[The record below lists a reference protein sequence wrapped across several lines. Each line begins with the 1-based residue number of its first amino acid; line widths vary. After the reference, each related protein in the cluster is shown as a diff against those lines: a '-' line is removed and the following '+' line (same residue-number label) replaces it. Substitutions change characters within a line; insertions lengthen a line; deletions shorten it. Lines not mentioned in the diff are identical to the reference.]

1 MPHAIEVTGL
11 SKTFGTVRA
20 VQGLSFTAQPGR
32 VTGFLGPNGSGKTT
46 TLSMLLGLARPD
58 AGTATIGG
66 KRYDELER
74 PALTVGAALS
84 ASFHAAHTGRSHLD
98 IARRAIGAP
107 QGRVDEVLGLVG
119 LADAAD
125 RKTGGYSL
133 GMRQRLALG
142 TALLGDPDVLVLDE
156 PTNGLD
162 PEGIRWIRLFLRH
175 LASQGKT
182 VLLSSHLLSEAQH
195 TIDDLIVI
203 RRGELAFAGSL
214 AELQRGTHTVL
225 VDASTRQ
232 GRTQLAAAL
241 VAAGATVTDPNTRGA
256 HARHDDGRGG
266 SLPTNTDGTSPAGGT
281 SSENRDATPEAPAPL
296 NVTGLEPAAVGE
308 IAFTTGVPLSHL
320 SAPGTELERSF
331 LELTGDPQE
340 TTAPNSASVPST
352 AAPTTEGASA

>member
-11 SKTFGTVRA
+11 SKTFGTVHA
-20 VQGLSFTAQPGR
+20 VQNLSFTAQPGR

-66 KRYDELER
+66 KRYDELEH
-74 PALTVGAALS
+74 PALTVGASLS
-84 ASFHAAHTGRSHLD
+84 ANFHAAHTGRAHLD
-98 IARRAIGAP
+98 IARRAIGAS
-107 QGRVDEVLGLVG
+107 QARVDEVLGLVG
-119 LADAAD
+119 LTDAAD

-156 PTNGLD
+156 PINGLD

-175 LASQGKT
+175 LASEGKT

-195 TIDDLIVI
+195 TVDDLVVI

-214 AELQRGTHTVL
+214 AELQRGTRTVL
-225 VDASTRQ
+225 AEATTRAGHTRLAEALRRAGGEVIDTASH
-232 GRTQLAAAL
+232 GAH
-241 VAAGATVTDPNTRGA
+241 AAGAGQ
-256 HARHDDGRGG
+256 
-266 SLPTNTDGTSPAGGT
+266 S
-281 SSENRDATPEAPAPL
+281 ATQAPL
-296 NVTGLEPAAVGE
+296 SVTGLEPQQVGE
-308 IAFTTGVPLSHL
+308 IAFATGVPLAHL

-331 LELTGDPQE
+331 LELTGDDQP
-340 TTAPNSASVPST
+340 APAAATSVAQSAPATS
-352 AAPTTEGASA
+352 EGASA